1 MSLLLH
7 TNRVPSCS
15 DEYRYENLANISKAV
30 GKNNKGDVET
40 RVESESGARGVDM
53 LTDSGGVVPES

>member
-40 RVESESGARGVDM
+40 RVESESVDM

>member
-40 RVESESGARGVDM
+40 RVESGARGVDM